1 MAIGPNG
8 NKDQGPVRKEGRQ
21 LAGSPIFVL
30 PMTRE
35 EHLSDHKGDVYHA
48 IQVPFMFLVTGART
62 GYLLPVFLTPE
73 LSPSIPHLSMH

>member
-73 LSPSIPHLSMH
+73 LSPRIPHLSMH